1 MRVKERNSV
10 DFSEALRFCDT
21 FDFLVI
27 KFLISGEFNRKHRG
41 RPCCLFVKRFLP
53 SSGHRLNVHAGNLSR
68 ETGLRK
74 L

>member
-1 MRVKERNSV
+1 MESHSM
-10 DFSEALRFCDT
+10 DFSEALRFCDN

-41 RPCCLFVKRFLP
+41 RPCCPFVKRFLP
-53 SSGHRLNVHAGNLSR
+53 SSGHRLKVHAGSLSQ
-68 ETGLRK
+68 ETGPRK